1 MIPPTWR
8 NALNRLERLY
18 AVAEEIRRRA
28 PQTIS
33 AAALAER
40 FDVTRRTMERDLAA
54 LRDAGVPLYANPGR
68 SGGYR
73 VVEQGGRAVFS
84 PPAKDVTAL
93 LIAVAAADQAP
104 YGDAA
109 QAASLRLMDALPDP
123 TRVAVDELVGRIR
136 TAHSDRPRVSA
147 RVKRTLE
154 EAVRQ
159 GRVVNITYR
168 DGHDQVTERAVEAVG
183 FYSSGDGWYLIGW
196 CRLRADRRLF
206 RFDRV
211 ERANLTK
218 ETTANRDVDTT
229 LGWVPHEVRSP
240 T

>member
-168 DGHDQVTERAVEAVG
+168 DGHDQVTERAVEAVVAINIQVVDLG
-183 FYSSGDGWYLIGW
+183 GEGIILTFAKAGIVDTIGIS
-196 CRLRADRRLF
+196 AA
-206 RFDRV
+206 
-211 ERANLTK
+211 ERAIQVLRTELDQAGKKRNG
-218 ETTANRDVDTT
+218 R
-229 LGWVPHEVRSP
+229 
-240 T
+240 